1 MPSHLKPLPDTKS
14 LEPHPWAI
22 HNHLENPPLSSKIA
36 AGMLRT
42 ELYADLRNVFL
53 HDLVLASCR
62 RQPDKIALIDAS
74 CDRRLT
80 YAEYGDAVETFAR
93 GLISTG
99 VKPGEVIAIF
109 LPNSWEFCI
118 AFHGAQLAGAI
129 PTLLNPTYRERE
141 VRYQLE
147 NSGAALL
154 ITDGGNIEGITL
166 SGLPNLRRVYTTR
179 QAAPGTEPFASLL
192 RPATATV
199 PQPAQSSDQALAA
212 LPYSSGTTGLPKG
225 VMLSHSNLVS
235 NIYQL
240 IGPNATTLNAADTI
254 LCCLPLYHIYG
265 LNVMLNPSLVLGA
278 TLVLVPRF
286 QVEKATRLIVE
297 ESVTMMPLVPPAM
310 NALCQAAEAGLF
322 PRDHKVRWAKSGAA
336 PLAPDLARRFTAL
349 TNILVCQ
356 GYGMTEASPVTHVGF
371 LDPALYHPDSIGHP
385 VAQTDCRVLAQ
396 SELGPDD
403 TLDDLTEAPSGQ
415 PGELVMRGPQF
426 MLGYWNEPN
435 ATAAVLRDG
444 WYWSGDIVTRD
455 REGFYRV
462 VDRRKEMIKYK
473 GFAVAPAEVEAV
485 LLEHP
490 AVKECGVVGR
500 PCPDAGE
507 IPVAFVAL
515 RDGFAE
521 SGKLQS
527 ELCGFVADRL
537 THYKQPRE
545 IRFIESVPKTAS
557 GKILRRDLRQQL

>member
-1 MPSHLKPLPDTKS
+1 MIPNSPGTISRDT
-14 LEPHPWAI
+14 
-22 HNHLENPPLSSKIA
+22 
-36 AGMLRT
+36 LRT
-42 ELYADLRNVFL
+42 QLYADPHQLFL
-53 HDLVLASCR
+53 HDLVLDSCR
-62 RQPDKIALIDAS
+62 RHAGKTALVDPS
-74 CDRRLT
+74 CTRRFS
-80 YAEYGDAVETFAR
+80 YAEYGEIVESVAR
-93 GLISTG
+93 GLIAAGLKSG
-99 VKPGEVIAIF
+99 DVIAIF
-109 LPNSWEFCI
+109 LPNSWEFCVT
-118 AFHGAQLAGAI
+118 FHAAQLAGAV

-147 NSGAALL
+147 NSGSTIL
-154 ITDGGNIEGITL
+154 ITDGPNISGINL
-166 SGLPNLRRVYTTR
+166 AGLPKLRRGYTTR
-179 QAAPGTEPFASLL
+179 EAAPGCEPFANLL
-192 RPATATV
+192 SGSTMPIPAANR
-199 PQPAQSSDQALAA
+199 SSEQALAA

-225 VMLSHSNLVS
+225 VMLSHYNLVS

-240 IGPNATTLNAADTI
+240 IGPNATALNPEDRI

-265 LNVMLNPSLVLGA
+265 LNVILNPSLVLGA
-278 TLVLVPRF
+278 TLILMPRF
-286 QVEKATRLIVE
+286 NVPQLTGLLTSENI
-297 ESVTMMPLVPPAM
+297 SMMPLVPPAL
-310 NALCQAAEAGLF
+310 NALCLAAEAGQF
-322 PRDHKVRWAKSGAA
+322 PRDHHVHWVKSGAA
-336 PLAPDLARRFTAL
+336 PMAPELARRFTAL

-371 LDPALYHPDSIGHP
+371 LDPSLYHPDSIGHP
-385 VAQTDCRVLAQ
+385 LAQTDCRVLAQ
-396 SELGPDD
+396 SAIELND
-403 TLDDLTEAPSGQ
+403 TPDDLTECPAGV

-426 MLGYWNEPN
+426 MLGYWNEPQ

-500 PCPDAGE
+500 ANAEAGE

-515 RDGFAE
+515 RDGFVD
-521 SGKLQS
+521 SHKLQE
-527 ELCGFVADRL
+527 ELCSFVADRL

-545 IRFIESVPKTAS
+545 VHFVEVVPKTPS
-557 GKILRRDLRQQL
+557 GKILRRELRKQMA